1 MKKKALITGIGGSG
15 PSYLAEYLTTIPNL
29 EVSGISRWHTDSSN
43 GNLKS
48 IRDKVKLYTCD
59 LTDMGS
65 VIRTLE
71 EVKPDYIFNMAA
83 IANVRMCFEYPSAIF
98 KNNVDS
104 TLNLLEAVRILKIK
118 PIIHHCSTSEVYGQV
133 KPEDVPIKETHKID
147 PINVYAIS
155 KLSQEKLMK
164 SYYLSYGIPVILT
177 RSFTYIN
184 PRRPD
189 IFSSAFA
196 RQVVEIEKGKRDK
209 LVYGNLD
216 SVRSIIDVRDIVEA
230 YWMCVNQC
238 NYGEEYNIGASHSI
252 TVGKFLDVLLSK
264 SKVKIKHEQDVSLL
278 RPVDVTLQIPDVSK
292 FENKTGWKPKYSL
305 EDSIEF
311 LLNYYRQTNI

>member
-1 MKKKALITGIGGSG
+1 MSKKALITGIGGSG
-15 PSYLAEYLTTIPNL
+15 PSYLAEYLCTIPDL

-43 GNLKS
+43 GNLSKLKN
-48 IRDKVKLYTCD
+48 KVKLYTCD

-71 EVKPDYIFNMAA
+71 DIKPDYIFNMAA

-104 TLNLLEAVRILKIK
+104 TLNLLEAIRVLKMK

-155 KLSQEKLMK
+155 KLAQEKLMR
-164 SYYLSYGIPVILT
+164 SYYLSYGIPVVLT

-209 LVYGNLD
+209 LVYGNLE

-230 YWMCVNQC
+230 YWIAVNKC
-238 NYGEEYNIGASHSI
+238 DYGDEYNIGVEKSV
-252 TVGKFLDVLLSK
+252 TVGEFLDILLSNA
-264 SKVKIKHEQDVSLL
+264 KVKIPNEQDPKLL

-305 EDSIEF
+305 NESIQF
-311 LLNYYRQTNI
+311 LLDYYRNII

>member
-1 MKKKALITGIGGSG
+1 MNKKALITGIGGSG
-15 PSYLAEYLTTIPNL
+15 PSYLAEYLTTLPNL

-43 GNLKS
+43 GNLKN
-48 IRDKVKLYTCD
+48 IKDKVKLYTCD

-71 EVKPDYIFNMAA
+71 DVQPDYIFNMAA

-98 KNNVDS
+98 RNNVDS
-104 TLNLLEAVRILKIK
+104 TLNLLEAVRVLKMK

-155 KLSQEKLMK
+155 KFAQEKLMR
-164 SYYLSYGIPVILT
+164 SYYLSYGIPVVLT

-209 LVYGNLD
+209 LVYGNLE

-230 YWMCVNQC
+230 YWIAVNNC
-238 NYGEEYNIGASHSI
+238 DYGEDYNIGVEKSV
-252 TVGKFLDVLLSK
+252 TVGEFLDILLSNA
-264 SKVKIKHEQDVSLL
+264 KVKINHEQDSKLL

-292 FENKTGWKPKYSL
+292 FENKTGWIPKYTL
-305 EDSIEF
+305 EDSINF
-311 LLNYYRQTNI
+311 LLDYYRNII

>member
-1 MKKKALITGIGGSG
+1 MNKKALITGIGGSG
-15 PSYLAEYLTTIPNL
+15 PSYLAEYLTTLPNL

-43 GNLKS
+43 GNLKN
-48 IRDKVKLYTCD
+48 IKDKVKLYTCD

-71 EVKPDYIFNMAA
+71 DVQPDYIFNMAA

-98 KNNVDS
+98 RNNVDS
-104 TLNLLEAVRILKIK
+104 TLNLLEAVRVLKMK

-133 KPEDVPIKETHKID
+133 KSEDVPIKETHKID

-155 KLSQEKLMK
+155 KFAQEKLMR
-164 SYYLSYGIPVILT
+164 SYYLSYGIPVVLT

-209 LVYGNLD
+209 LVYGNLE

-230 YWMCVNQC
+230 YWIAVNNC
-238 NYGEEYNIGASHSI
+238 DYGEDYNIGVEKSV
-252 TVGKFLDVLLSK
+252 TVGEFLEILLSK
-264 SKVKIKHEQDVSLL
+264 SSVKVPHEQDPKLL

-305 EDSIEF
+305 NESIQF
-311 LLNYYRQTNI
+311 LLDYYRNII